1 VKSCSVNTSFRCFK
15 SCFKASQT
23 RTQV

>member
-1 VKSCSVNTSFRCFK
+1 VNTSFLCFK

>member
-1 VKSCSVNTSFRCFK
+1 VNTSFRCFK